1 MIPEDAKIIE
11 QLAQELANEIGVPM
25 SAITVHVCGRVNCEH
40 KWEGPMVQVGNG
52 CFSVTCSKCG
62 IDSFSDSYWRLP

>member
-1 MIPEDAKIIE
+1 MIPEDAKILND
-11 QLAQELANEIGVPM
+11 LAQELADLTGCPRSEVTI
-25 SAITVHVCGRVNCEH
+25 HVCGRVSCEH
-40 KWEGPMVQVGNG
+40 KWDGPTVQVDEG